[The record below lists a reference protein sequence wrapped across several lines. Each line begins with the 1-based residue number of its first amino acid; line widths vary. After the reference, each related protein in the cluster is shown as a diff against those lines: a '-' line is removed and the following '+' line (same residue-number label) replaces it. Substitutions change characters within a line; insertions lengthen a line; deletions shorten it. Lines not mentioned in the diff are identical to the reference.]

1 MSVQRPAKRM
11 TIPRIRAR
19 KGGDPVVCLTAY
31 TTPMAE
37 ILDEHVDLLLVGDS
51 VGMVLHGLPSTLGVT
66 LEMMAMHG
74 AAVVRGARHA
84 CVIIDMPFGSYE
96 ESPQIAYRNAARL
109 MRETGCA
116 GVKLEG
122 GQAMAE
128 TIAFLT
134 ARGIPVMAHIGLQ
147 PQSVNVTGGYK
158 AQGRA
163 RAEWDR
169 FLADAR
175 AVDEAGAFAT
185 VIEAVAEPLAA
196 AITKEVK
203 NVTIGIGA
211 SAACDG
217 QILVTEDLLGLFERS
232 PKFVKRYADM
242 RALIAK
248 AARGY
253 AEDVR
258 ARTFPGP
265 DHVYAPED
273 ESAGAIPLYPRAG
286 V

>member
-1 MSVQRPAKRM
+1 M
-11 TIPRIRAR
+11 TVPRIRAR
-19 KGGDPVVCLTAY
+19 KGADPVVCLTAY

-37 ILDEHVDLLLVGDS
+37 ILDAHVDLLLVGDS

-66 LEMMAMHG
+66 LEMMTLHG
-74 AAVVRGARHA
+74 AAVVRGASHA

-96 ESPQIAYRNAARL
+96 ESPALAYRNAARL

-147 PQSVNVTGGYK
+147 PQSVNVTGGYR

-163 RAEWDR
+163 RADWDR

-175 AVDEAGAFAT
+175 AVDGAGAFAT

-196 AITKEVK
+196 AITADVK

-242 RALIAK
+242 RGLIAK
-248 AARGY
+248 AAQGY
-253 AEDVR
+253 ADDVR
-258 ARTFPGP
+258 GRKFPGP
-265 DHVYAPED
+265 EHIYTLND
-273 ESAGAIPLYPRAG
+273 ETAGAIPLYPRAG
-286 V
+286 GV